1 MTSTGLADVYNE
13 TKEDLQDAGV
23 TDDFFLDLL
32 ASRLLIERVGE
43 TNNLE
48 WWDSR
53 VLSETGR
60 ARLSEVTPKT
70 ELQSRLNLALKVG
83 AKVESDR
90 IAEDAL
96 SLFDFGPRVESQLD
110 AVIEEIETSDEITLK
125 QVENL
130 SIQSL
135 EDGWTDM
142 VIEQNASNISGST
155 DGEIPAPDASG
166 ALELD
171 TDGKTVDEVEAEKW
185 RLLVMFLRGYGSCT
199 DRLHV
204 PYYPLESGIKSDN
217 A

>member
-1 MTSTGLADVYNE
+1 MTSTELADVYND

-23 TDDFFLDLL
+23 TDEFFLDLL
-32 ASRLLIERVGE
+32 ASRLLVERVGE

-83 AKVESDR
+83 AKAESDR
-90 IAEDAL
+90 IGEDAL
-96 SLFDFGPRVESQLD
+96 SLFDFGPRVESRLD
-110 AVIEEIETSDEITLK
+110 AVIEQIETSDEVTLD
-125 QVENL
+125 QLENL

-135 EDGWTDM
+135 EGGWTDAI
-142 VIEQNASNISGST
+142 IEKNASNISGSAE
-155 DGEIPAPDASG
+155 DKIPSPDASG

-171 TDGKTVDEVEAEKW
+171 TEGYTVDEVEAEKW
-185 RLLVMFLRGYGSCT
+185 RLLSMFLRGYGSCT
-199 DRLHV
+199 GRLHV

>member
-1 MTSTGLADVYNE
+1 MTSTELADVFND

-23 TDDFFLDLL
+23 TDEFFLDLL

-53 VLSETGR
+53 VLSKTGR

-83 AKVESDR
+83 TKAESDR

-96 SLFDFGPRVESQLD
+96 SLFDFGPRVESRLE
-110 AVIEEIETSDEITLK
+110 AVIEEIETSDEITLD
-125 QVENL
+125 QLENL

-135 EDGWTDM
+135 GDGWTDAI
-142 VIEQNASNISGST
+142 IEQNASNISGSAEN
-155 DGEIPAPDASG
+155 EIPDPDASG
-166 ALELD
+166 TLELN
-171 TDGKTVDEVEAEKW
+171 TRGYTVDEVEAEKW
-185 RLLVMFLRGYGSCT
+185 RLLAMFLRGYGSCT
-199 DRLHV
+199 ERLHV